1 MDNDLRNCPSHSS
14 RPICTPSDAPRCHHV
29 PTNTFFLF
37 FFNPKNT
44 VQLSFIP
51 IFQAILPLSFVFS
64 HISCPF
70 IQFQYYPVLS
80 RKRKKVKWT
89 GTESFDRLK
98 NNPLVELWKSNVQ
111 DLRIKISVVR
121 SSIARIQ
128 WVIKWE
134 ETNQTGWLLVPII
147 KAAKI
152 ANQLS

>member
-1 MDNDLRNCPSHSS
+1 MLLVAIMGPQ
-14 RPICTPSDAPRCHHV
+14 T
-29 PTNTFFLF
+29 LF
-37 FFNPKNT
+37 FCSFSTPKNT

-70 IQFQYYPVLS
+70 IQFHYYPVLS

-98 NNPLVELWKSNVQ
+98 NDPLVELWKSNVQ

-128 WVIKWE
+128 CNKVGRDKPDRVIAGSHHQGRK
-134 ETNQTGWLLVPII
+134 NC
-147 KAAKI
+147 
-152 ANQLS
+152 

>member
-1 MDNDLRNCPSHSS
+1 MNCPSHSS
-14 RPICTPSDAPRCHHV
+14 RPICTYSHAAIMCPQ
-29 PTNTFFLF
+29 TLF
-37 FFNPKNT
+37 FVLFQPKNT

-70 IQFQYYPVLS
+70 IQFRYYPVLS

-89 GTESFDRLK
+89 VTESFDRLK

-128 WVIKWE
+128 CNKVGRDKPD
-134 ETNQTGWLLVPII
+134 QM
-147 KAAKI
+147 I
-152 ANQLS
+152 AGSHHQGRKNC